1 METTPPPR
9 TVASIAHP
17 QVRDRVNQHLQ
28 TVDQA
33 IPGLIEM
40 LYLTGSVALGDYR
53 PTASDIDF
61 LAVTSRP
68 LNDDDLPVLARIHA
82 SIPTAPYYDG
92 LYLDRAELTVTPDD
106 EQTVPHVLNGD
117 FHTDQP
123 CGELN
128 PVLWLTL
135 TRHGVP
141 ARGPR
146 PADLP
151 VRVDPQ
157 RLREWNL
164 NNLKTYWQALANRIR
179 EVAAERGPDAVASA
193 DTVTWT
199 VLGPARLHYT
209 LATGDVTSKGDTAT
223 YVAQQFPDWTALA
236 TRARSHRDGTPV
248 SYTMADAV
256 AAAAMIDA
264 IVTDAWT
271 RWGQPDHTHP
281 GR

>member
-1 METTPPPR
+1 MNTTPPPR
-9 TVASIAHP
+9 TLAGTSHP
-17 QVRDRVNQHLQ
+17 QVRDRVTQHLQ
-28 TVDQA
+28 AVDQA

-40 LYLTGSVALGDYR
+40 LYLTGSVALDDYR
-53 PTASDIDF
+53 PHASDIDF

-82 SIPTAPYYDG
+82 RIPSAPYYDG
-92 LYLDRAELTVTPDD
+92 LYLDRATLTATPDD
-106 EQTVPHVLNGD
+106 EQIVPHIVNGD

-135 TRHGVP
+135 TRYGIP
-141 ARGPR
+141 ARGPQ

-157 RLREWNL
+157 RLRQWNL

-179 EVAAERGPDAVASA
+179 EVATERGPDATAST

-209 LATGDVTSKGDTAT
+209 LATGDVTSKSGAGA
-223 YVAQQFPDWTALA
+223 YAAQQFPAWTAL
-236 TRARSHRDGTPV
+236 TTLARSHRDGNSVT
-248 SYTMADAV
+248 YTMTDAV
-256 AAAAMIDA
+256 AAAAMVDA

-271 RWGQPDHTHP
+271 RWGQPDHAHP
-281 GR
+281 AT